1 MFLQQAA
8 YSPLGQEVMQP
19 IQEEASLSILVDLLN
34 QEELIQ
40 AESSI
45 MEYLLAS
52 HRVTGLPHTK
62 PEAVTAADEIYK
74 KPVYPIFFHY

>member
-1 MFLQQAA
+1 MFLIQAA

-19 IQEEASLSILVDLLN
+19 IQEEVSLSILLQDLD
-34 QEELIQ
+34 QEEQVAL
-40 AESSI
+40 SI
-45 MEYLLAS
+45 MACLLD
-52 HRVTGLPHTK
+52 RVTGLPHTK